1 MATNWSPDRMI
12 ARLAGDEE
20 LARQLVDIY
29 IDECPRMLGTLRD
42 AIAQASPDAIR
53 RAAHA
58 LKGSTLNFIDG
69 GPAATAFE
77 LETMGRE
84 SRLDDTVP
92 AFARLEEESEALL
105 DDLRRYQAKGACR
118 S

>member
-1 MATNWSPDRMI
+1 MI

-29 IDECPRMLGTLRD
+29 IDECPRMIGTLRD
-42 AIAQASPDAIR
+42 AVAEGSPDAIR

-58 LKGSTLNFIDG
+58 LKGSTLNFIEG

-84 SRLDDTVP
+84 ARLDDVQP
-92 AFARLEEESEALL
+92 VFARLEQEAATLL
-105 DDLRRYQAKGACR
+105 DQLRQYQAGACK